1 MYLLRKRHGGKSSL
15 YNLLHLLD
23 SLVGSSV
30 YFCLLAKVKAMT
42 GNAYLDNSLP
52 FVIDLPLGWSAIVV
66 NRW

>member
-1 MYLLRKRHGGKSSL
+1 MT
-15 YNLLHLLD
+15 NLLHLLN

-30 YFCLLAKVKAMT
+30 YFCLLAKVRAMT
-42 GNAYLDNSLP
+42 GNVYLDNSLP